1 MCQVC
6 RHNPCHPRC
15 PYAEPTIVHHC
26 TMCGAEIY
34 EGDEYY
40 DIGGDAICE
49 DCIENARREAE
60 L

>member
-1 MCQVC
+1 MCEVC
-6 RHNPCHPRC
+6 RHTPCHPSC
-15 PYAEPTIVHHC
+15 PYATPRIAHHC
-26 TMCGAEIY
+26 AICDAEIY